1 LRHFPNNLAAQERP
15 QERGAVVNPI
25 VFALRHPITMIMLVV
40 ALVGGGALALTRMR
54 IDIFPPI
61 NQPSIYV
68 FVNYGGYDPYQ
79 MEGLLVSPF
88 EFWFQFVDGVRNMES
103 KSIQQVA
110 VVKLDFY
117 PDTDMSK
124 AMAQVVSVAS
134 RAQATQPDGT
144 LPPLI
149 MQMDAGNVPVGYLVF
164 KSTTHPLGEVGDL
177 ALYRVKPLLQTYVPG
192 TVSTAPYG
200 ASIRAITVNV
210 DPDKLRSY
218 NLTPQDVVNAV
229 NAGNAITP
237 SGNLYI
243 QGAMP
248 LTPTNAMV
256 REPKNFGSIPLVPR
270 RDVYVRDVAT
280 VADATDLSYGYA
292 LVDGR
297 KSLYLP
303 IIKKSTASTL
313 QVVSNV
319 RKSMPVFK
327 SVLPE
332 DVDIDFAFDES
343 PTVVTAVKNVATEG
357 LIGAGL
363 TGLMILLFLRD
374 WRSVIVVVFNIP
386 MALLGSLCGLW
397 LTGNT
402 INIMTL
408 GGLALAIGILVDEA
422 TVEIENI
429 HVQMGKTPSLS
440 RAVLNGNNITAVPR
454 LLALVRILSVFIPA
468 FLMAEPVRSL
478 FVPLS
483 LAVGFA
489 MISSYLLSSTVVP
502 VLSVWLLKHH
512 SSGVGGQGSGAS
524 EEAPSPTPSPIHFVA
539 GLLSQLRSHL
549 PSISFARVQGVFGA
563 AVGWLVGWRWLVV
576 PAYLVV
582 CAALLWGVGTRLG
595 TELFPQVDSGEF
607 VLRFRAPP
615 GSDFEITRQIWAKSL
630 QVIQEEAGA
639 ENVDIGMG
647 FAGQVSPLFSINNLI
662 LFMRGPD
669 DGQMRVALRE
679 DSGIHLPPFRE
690 RLRKALQEKVKPWLA
705 DLLQKQGLAPEA
717 AQARAEQVI
726 FGFEPGDMVSE
737 VMSFGSPAPIEV
749 VVASPNLADARSHAE
764 RVMAAMKKIPSLRDV
779 RFQQELDYPTVPVE
793 IDRERAG
800 LSGATARQ
808 VANAV
813 VVTSNSSR
821 YVARNFWVDPKNGTS
836 YQVQVEVPTPQMNS
850 PVQLETVSLAEVNPT
865 LNLFIRDVARVGRGT
880 MPGEIDRTSS
890 QRYVSITANVEGE
903 DLGRAARQIEH
914 AITAA
919 GEPPRGARVLT
930 RGQVAPMNEMFR
942 ALAVGLVLAV
952 VVILVLLSA
961 YFESPRLALA
971 SVSSV
976 PGVLCGVVIMLLV
989 TGTTLNIESFMGS
1002 IMCVGVSVSNSVMLV
1017 TFIAMEWRERQV
1029 VPEAARAGAQDR
1041 LRPILMTACAMTVGM
1056 VPMALALEHGSEMEA
1071 PLGRAVIGGLV
1082 LSTFVTLFIVPSVF
1096 ALLMGRSKPRSP
1108 SLHPDDPA
1116 SAYYAPEVVVSSE

>member
-1 LRHFPNNLAAQERP
+1 M
-15 QERGAVVNPI
+15 NPI

-68 FVNYGGYDPYQ
+68 FTNYGGYDPYQ

-88 EFWFQFVDGVRNMES
+88 ELWFQFVDGVRSMES
-103 KSIQQVA
+103 RSIQQVA
-110 VVKLDFY
+110 VVKLSFY

-164 KSTTHPLGEVGDL
+164 RTQNRTLGEIGDL
-177 ALYRVKPLLQTYVPG
+177 VQYRVRPLLQTFVPG

-200 ASIRAITVNV
+200 SSIRAITVSV

-229 NAGNAITP
+229 NQGNAISP
-237 SGNLYI
+237 SGNLYV

-248 LTPTNAMV
+248 LVPNNAMV
-256 REPKNFGSIPLVPR
+256 REPKNFGNIPIKPGR
-270 RDVYVRDVAT
+270 NVYLRDVAK
-280 VADATDLSYGYA
+280 VADATDLNYGYA

-297 KSLYLP
+297 KSIYVP
-303 IIKKSTASTL
+303 VIKKSTASTL
-313 QVVSNV
+313 TVVSNV
-319 RKSMPVFK
+319 QKAMPVFK

-332 DVDIDFAFDES
+332 DVDVSFAFDES

-357 LIGAGL
+357 LIGAAL
-363 TGLMILLFLRD
+363 TGLMILLFLQD

-429 HVQMGKTPSLS
+429 HVQMGRTPSLS
-440 RAVLNGNNITAVPR
+440 RAVLNGNHITAVPR
-454 LLALVRILSVFIPA
+454 LLALMCILSVFIPA

-478 FVPLS
+478 FVPLA

-489 MISSYLLSSTVVP
+489 MISSYVLSSTIVP

-512 SSGVGGQGSGAS
+512 GAPETENHETHESSG
-524 EEAPSPTPSPIHFVA
+524 
-539 GLLSQLRSHL
+539 LSSF
-549 PSISFARVQGVFGA
+549 SFARMQAAFGA

-576 PAYLVV
+576 PAYLVI
-582 CAALLWGVGTRLG
+582 CAALLWVLGTRLG
-595 TELFPQVDSGEF
+595 TELFPQVDSGQF
-607 VLRFRAPP
+607 VIRFRAAP
-615 GSDFEITRQIWAKSL
+615 GSDFEITRQVWAKAL

-639 ENVDIGMG
+639 ENVEVSMG

-669 DGQMRVALRE
+669 DGQMRVGLRE
-679 DSGIHLPPFRE
+679 GSGIRLQPFRE
-690 RLRKALQEKVKPWLA
+690 QLREALPRKVKPWLS
-705 DLLQKQGLAPEA
+705 DLLQKQGLTRESAH
-717 AQARAEQVI
+717 AQAEQVT

-749 VVASPNLADARSHAE
+749 VVASPKLADTRAHAA
-764 RVMAAMKKIPSLRDV
+764 RVMTEMRKIPFLRDV
-779 RFQQELDYPTVPVE
+779 GFQQELDYPTVPVE

-800 LSGATARQ
+800 LSGVTARQ

-813 VVTSNSSR
+813 VVSSSSSR
-821 YVARNFWVDPKNGTS
+821 YIARNFWVDAKNGNS

-850 PVQLETVSLAEVNPT
+850 PGQLETVSLAEVNPE
-865 LNLFIRDVARVGRGT
+865 LNLMIRDVARVGQGT

-890 QRYVSITANVEGE
+890 QRYVSITANIEGE
-903 DLGRAARQIEH
+903 DLGRAARQVEQ
-914 AITAA
+914 AIAAA
-919 GEPPRGARVLT
+919 GQPPRGVRVAM
-930 RGQVAPMNEMFR
+930 RGQVAPMNEMFS
-942 ALAVGLVLAV
+942 ALAVGLALAV
-952 VVILVLLSA
+952 VVILVLLTA

-976 PGVLCGVVIMLLV
+976 PGVLCGVVIMLLA

-1002 IMCVGVSVSNSVMLV
+1002 IMCIGVSVSNSVMLV
-1017 TFIAMEWRERQV
+1017 TFIAMEWHERKI

-1082 LSTFVTLFIVPSVF
+1082 VSTFVTLFIVPSVF
-1096 ALLMGRSKPRSP
+1096 ALLMGKKTPHSP
-1108 SLHPDDPA
+1108 SLHPDDPE
-1116 SAYYAPEVVVSSE
+1116 SSYYAPESHGPAAAAHGDSTVAHPAPSEDHP